1 MSNDYWRITQG
12 AWQRHTSRHM
22 LHAMGSDAE
31 AALGT
36 FDELPGTWSGRWR
49 LALVQ
54 VRVAWDRFSL

>member
-1 MSNDYWRITQG
+1 
-12 AWQRHTSRHM
+12 M